1 MSEPREVSVSTAAL
15 QSLSDVV
22 HQRSRLSVLAT
33 LYEVGRCDFAFLSQV
48 TGLTDGNLSRHLQ
61 ILEEGGLV
69 KIDKVFVGKRPR
81 TLLELAPQGV
91 RAFEHELSVLR
102 DLVEA
107 ARPARRGRSAAARKR
122 ITSTIPPVVE
132 PDTT

>member
-1 MSEPREVSVSTAAL
+1 MSVSTAAL

>member
-1 MSEPREVSVSTAAL
+1 MYEPREVSVSTAAL

>member
-61 ILEEGGLV
+61 ILEEGGLL

-122 ITSTIPPVVE
+122 MGVAPLE
-132 PDTT
+132 

>member
-1 MSEPREVSVSTAAL
+1 M
-15 QSLSDVV
+15 
-22 HQRSRLSVLAT
+22 LAT